1 MPKSAWLSDEL
12 HAYILDHSGPVDS
25 LLVELAEETKRLVE
39 HLWIMEIAPE
49 QGIFMQMLVSLT
61 GAKRAI
67 EVGTFTGHSA
77 ISIARGLPDDG
88 TLLCLDVSEEWTAV
102 ARRYWE
108 KAGLSKKIT
117 LEIGPAA
124 ESLRALPEAEQFDF
138 GFIDAD
144 KQNYASYYEEILK
157 RMPSGGL
164 ILVDNVLWGG
174 SVVDPERS
182 DADTNAIRT
191 FNDKV
196 YGDERVDTSMI
207 SVGDG
212 LLLAHKR

>member
-39 HLWIMEIAPE
+39 HLWVMEIAPE
-49 QGIFMQMLVSLT
+49 QGVFMQMLVTLT
-61 GAKRAI
+61 GAKNAV

-77 ISIARGLPDDG
+77 ISIARGLPADG
-88 TLLCLDVSEEWTAV
+88 HLLCLDVSEEWTNV

-108 KAGLSKKIT
+108 KAGLTDKIT
-117 LEIGPAA
+117 LQLGPAV
-124 ESLRALPEAEQFDF
+124 ESLAALPETEQFDF
-138 GFIDAD
+138 AFLDAD
-144 KQNYASYYEEILK
+144 KTSYAAYYEEILK

-164 ILVDNVLWGG
+164 ILCDNVLWGG
-174 SVVDPERS
+174 SVVKPERT
-182 DADTNAIRT
+182 DDDTNAIRA

-196 YGDERVDTSMI
+196 YADERVDTSMI

-212 LLLAHKR
+212 LLLARKR